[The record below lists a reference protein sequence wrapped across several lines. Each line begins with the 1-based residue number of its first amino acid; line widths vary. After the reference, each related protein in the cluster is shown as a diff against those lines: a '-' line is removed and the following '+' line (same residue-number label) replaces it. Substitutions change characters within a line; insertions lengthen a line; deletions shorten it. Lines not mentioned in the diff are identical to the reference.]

1 MMRITQQPDRQVTKL
16 KLEGC
21 LAGEWVGE
29 LKRCWDEVQRTTHS
43 KMILIDLAEVTFID
57 AAGRRLLAEMVRAG
71 VTPTATNVMTKEVI
85 REITCT
91 AAIKYLEGSAAS
103 SDQTDRQIK
112 EQIREGGGT
121 MLSRNQKG
129 KAGMKFLV
137 GLAVAITLTLQGVK
151 VQAQSAVPAISVLPN
166 NQAQAVTDGS
176 DQTGQGSNVTA
187 LSLQQAIQFAIDNN
201 LNTKL
206 ASERRNE
213 ALGVKLQ
220 ALASLLPNV
229 SASASQASNTV
240 NLAAQGL
247 TPKIFPVPTTFIGP
261 FNSFDARFQFAQS
274 LFNLSS
280 IRNFQA
286 AKAGTQLA
294 SLQEKLAREQVASLA
309 SLAYLNA
316 LRSQREVETAQ
327 ANLDLAKSLLTLA
340 NNQKTAGIATG
351 VDVTRAETRQADQE
365 VRLAQ
370 AQTTAQTAILNLLRV
385 AGLPLNSR
393 PILTDPL
400 RFDAQAAPVVEVAL
414 QTARQDR
421 VEIAIAEQ
429 EVKQLDY
436 ERKAAQSELYPS
448 VDFFANYGSS
458 GVLVNELA
466 LPTRSVG
473 VRLNV
478 PIFNGG
484 ATYGRIKSAK
494 SRETQGELRLN
505 DTRQQIEQDV
515 RNTLQTQATAAKQV
529 ASAEQ
534 QVKLAEREL
543 EQSRDRFSAGV
554 GDNIEVLNAQT
565 ALENARN
572 AQVAALTAYNSA
584 RINLAAALGRAE
596 EFRW

>member
-1 MMRITQQPDRQVTKL
+1 
-16 KLEGC
+16 
-21 LAGEWVGE
+21 
-29 LKRCWDEVQRTTHS
+29 
-43 KMILIDLAEVTFID
+43 
-57 AAGRRLLAEMVRAG
+57 
-71 VTPTATNVMTKEVI
+71 
-85 REITCT
+85 
-91 AAIKYLEGSAAS
+91 
-103 SDQTDRQIK
+103 
-112 EQIREGGGT
+112 
-121 MLSRNQKG
+121 
-129 KAGMKFLV
+129 
-137 GLAVAITLTLQGVK
+137 
-151 VQAQSAVPAISVLPN
+151 
-166 NQAQAVTDGS
+166 
-176 DQTGQGSNVTA
+176 
-187 LSLQQAIQFAIDNN
+187 
-201 LNTKL
+201 
-206 ASERRNE
+206 
-213 ALGVKLQ
+213 
-220 ALASLLPNV
+220 
-229 SASASQASNTV
+229 
-240 NLAAQGL
+240 
-247 TPKIFPVPTTFIGP
+247 
-261 FNSFDARFQFAQS
+261 
-274 LFNLSS
+274 
-280 IRNFQA
+280 
-286 AKAGTQLA
+286 
-294 SLQEKLAREQVASLA
+294 VASLT

-316 LRSQREVETAQ
+316 LRSQRDVETAQ
-327 ANLDLAKSLLTLA
+327 ANLELAQSLLTLA

-370 AQTTAQTAILNLLRV
+370 AQTEAQTAMLNLLRV
-385 AGLPLNSR
+385 AGLPLNSH
-393 PILTDPL
+393 PVLIDVL
-400 RFDAQAAPVVEVAL
+400 RFDAPKAPVVEVAL
-414 QTARQDR
+414 QTASQDR

-436 ERKAAQSELYPS
+436 ERKAAKAELYPS
-448 VDFFANYGSS
+448 VEFFANYGTS
-458 GVLVNELA
+458 GVQINELA

-505 DTRQQIEQDV
+505 DTRLQVEQDV
-515 RNTLQTQATAAKQV
+515 RNTLQTLSTAAKQV